1 MWAQRFYPAP
11 VPIRVSVFNPGPWET
26 NCYVVEVTDRAG
38 QAHAWAIDAGVEP
51 EAMIQHLR
59 AGQTHGVRLEAIVLT
74 HAHVDHIAGVA
85 DVRRAFPGVPVLLHE
100 SEREWLGDAEQNLS
114 AFTGMPI
121 SIAPP
126 DRLVR
131 DGDTLRLGDVEFG
144 VRHTPGHS
152 PGGIALYCAAEKLA
166 FVGDALF
173 AGSIGRTDFP
183 GCSFEQLE
191 ASIKA
196 KLYTLPDETR
206 IFPGHGPP
214 SSIGREANSNPFV
227 RR

>member
-1 MWAQRFYPAP
+1 M
-11 VPIRVSVFNPGPWET
+11 PIGVTVFNPGPWET
-26 NCYVVEVTDRAG
+26 NCYVVEATDRAG
-38 QAHAWAIDAGVEP
+38 KTHAWIIDAGVEP
-51 EAMIQHLR
+51 GAMIEHARDR
-59 AGQTHGVRLEAIVLT
+59 AAAGASIEALVLT

-85 DVRRAFPGVPVLLHE
+85 DVRRALPGVPVLLHE
-100 SEREWLGDAEQNLS
+100 AERDWLGDAEQNLS
-114 AFTGMPI
+114 AYTGLPI

-131 DGDTLRLGDVEFG
+131 EGDTLRLGDLEFG

-152 PGGIALYCAAEKLA
+152 PGGIALYCGSERTV

-173 AGSIGRTDFP
+173 AGSIGRTDVP

-191 ASIKA
+191 HSIRTR
-196 KLYTLPDETR
+196 LYTLPEDTQVY
-206 IFPGHGPP
+206 PGHGPRTT
-214 SSIGREANSNPFV
+214 IGREAATNPFV